1 MRSIILAALVA
12 VFLLG
17 ACAPGVGFEP
27 IDTPEWGRSWPTERS
42 PVPAVEEPVVE
53 EPPVVT
59 RPVEPQ
65 PPDQPEPPAEPLP
78 VDPPGEPEPPEEP
91 PESDPPITVP
101 PEPAPP
107 VVGAPEPPE
116 CRELILPPES
126 AVERITKCPKQPA
139 DLHFR

>member
-1 MRSIILAALVA
+1 MRSIILAAVVA
-12 VFLLG
+12 AFVLG

-78 VDPPGEPEPPEEP
+78 VDPPGEPEPPIVVTPGPPPLPPGPPVEP
-91 PESDPPITVP
+91 PIV
-101 PEPAPP
+101 AP
-107 VVGAPEPPE
+107 PEPPE
-116 CRELILPPES
+116 CRELILPPTS
-126 AVERITKCPKQPA
+126 AVERITKCPKEPA

>member
-1 MRSIILAALVA
+1 M
-12 VFLLG
+12 G

-42 PVPAVEEPVVE
+42 PVAAPPVVE

-59 RPVEPQ
+59 RPVEPH
-65 PPDQPEPPAEPLP
+65 PPGVQEPPAEPEPPIVVTPGPPPL
-78 VDPPGEPEPPEEP
+78 PPGPPVEP
-91 PESDPPITVP
+91 DPPITAP

-107 VVGAPEPPE
+107 IVAPVEPPE
-116 CRELILPPES
+116 CRELILPPTS
-126 AVERITKCPKQPA
+126 AVERITKCPKEPA